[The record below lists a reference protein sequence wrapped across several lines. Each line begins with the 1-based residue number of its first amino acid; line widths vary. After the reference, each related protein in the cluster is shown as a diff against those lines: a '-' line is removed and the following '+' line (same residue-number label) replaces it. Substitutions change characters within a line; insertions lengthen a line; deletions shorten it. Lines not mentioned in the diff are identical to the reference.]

1 MGYDRTIR
9 AVVNKRQTGPKSR
22 IPRTQEADSIALALP
37 PQTLCVQPIS
47 QSQGSDAEENND
59 QDDGYAGAGTL
70 QKQIMVG
77 DEEAMKHYYLTRF
90 KQIQQIPCKSIAKAW
105 IKLIE
110 PKKQVKHPYNGGKK
124 ARRMG
129 VLKNGGEL
137 TRPDWWP
144 KRGCPHKEP
153 DHQRKERKRCDSF
166 VNNPWLI
173 FRLSSAQSFTAY
185 ATGPNK
191 WSGWERW

>member
-1 MGYDRTIR
+1 MRP
-9 AVVNKRQTGPKSR
+9 VVNQQQGGPKLR
-22 IPRTQEADSIALALP
+22 IPRTHESDSTAITVPSL
-37 PQTLCVQPIS
+37 TTCIQPIS
-47 QSQGSDAEENND
+47 QLQRSDAEENRAE
-59 QDDGYAGAGTL
+59 DDEYAGAGTL

-129 VLKNGGEL
+129 VKKNGGEL

-153 DHQRKERKRCDSF
+153 DHQKKERR
-166 VNNPWLI
+166 
-173 FRLSSAQSFTAY
+173 
-185 ATGPNK
+185 
-191 WSGWERW
+191 